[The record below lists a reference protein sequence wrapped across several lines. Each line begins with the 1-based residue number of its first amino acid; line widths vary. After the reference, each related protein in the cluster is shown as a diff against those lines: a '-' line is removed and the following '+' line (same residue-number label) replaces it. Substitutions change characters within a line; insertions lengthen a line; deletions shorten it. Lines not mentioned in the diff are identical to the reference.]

1 METIRRKV
9 QKKIEQSMVRNEAS
23 LIFFFWGGG
32 GLVLEQYSA
41 K

>member
-23 LIFFFWGGG
+23 LNFFFGGG